1 MKKYFYLEESPYMK
15 TYQAIYLN
23 HGNFPF
29 EGKIYGSFN
38 LMPARLCRSQSR
50 NYVCREMHQ
59 YLIIVRSIFV
69 IRIMTDRVIA

>member
-29 EGKIYGSFN
+29 EGKIYGSSRSAANQRLYSSLYNFTT
-38 LMPARLCRSQSR
+38 PAIDF
-50 NYVCREMHQ
+50 
-59 YLIIVRSIFV
+59 LIFLFAFTR
-69 IRIMTDRVIA
+69 TDFTIP

>member
-15 TYQAIYLN
+15 TYQSIYLN

-38 LMPARLCRSQSR
+38 LMPARLLGLT
-50 NYVCREMHQ
+50 YAQ
-59 YLIIVRSIFV
+59 YLRFCRDVLGATLVGKNSKYPV
-69 IRIMTDRVIA
+69 AYSSYS